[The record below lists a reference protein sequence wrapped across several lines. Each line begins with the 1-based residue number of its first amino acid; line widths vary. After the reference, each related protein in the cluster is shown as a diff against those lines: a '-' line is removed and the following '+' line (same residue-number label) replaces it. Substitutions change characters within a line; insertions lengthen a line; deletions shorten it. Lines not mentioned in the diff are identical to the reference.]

1 MKKTNILIAAFAVI
15 VAAASVAKAGDIID
29 FDGRTGSKALTRE
42 ITFEGQ
48 RGLEIPMPSNP
59 DMLKS
64 IGGESF
70 GEFARYYLSQARIKK
85 TVAEYYRL
93 NNNET
98 AAAALMSKD
107 VRIAATGGVVYI
119 VHPGEV
125 VKLEAPALARAI
137 TKIVQPR
144 GQQKSAATVANA
156 IAAGA
161 ASSAVAANVITGGV
175 AIITCM
181 TYDPC
186 WNAVGDG
193 VSAVSQWWNS

>member
-1 MKKTNILIAAFAVI
+1 MKKTTSILIAMFAVM
-15 VAAASVAKAGDIID
+15 AAASTAKAGDIVD
-29 FDGRTGSKALTRE
+29 FDGRTGPKALTRE

-48 RGLEIPMPSNP
+48 SGLEIPMPSNP

-64 IGGESF
+64 ISGESF
-70 GEFARYYLSQARIKK
+70 GEFARYYLAQAKIKK

-93 NNNET
+93 NNNEG

-125 VKLEAPALARAI
+125 AKLEAPELARAI

-144 GQQKSAATVANA
+144 GQQKSAATVANV

-193 VSAVSQWWNS
+193 VSAISQWWNS